1 MIDVGYMVTKEE
13 VLEILKKEVY
23 DPEIGVNIVDL
34 GLVYDVA
41 VTNGDVRINMTMTSP
56 MCPAVGMIVGQ
67 SKQVIHRIAGVT
79 SCEITLVWNP
89 PWSAEKMTDDAKMQ
103 LGLV

>member
-1 MIDVGYMVTKEE
+1 MMVTKEE
-13 VLEILKKEVY
+13 VIEALKKDVY

-34 GLVYDVA
+34 GLVYDIFV
-41 VTNGDVRINMTMTSP
+41 NSGDVKINMTMTSP

-67 SKQVIHRIAGVT
+67 SKQVVSALNDVT
-79 SCEITLVWNP
+79 ACEINLVWSP
-89 PWSAEKMTDDAKMQ
+89 PWSPEKMSDDAKMQ